1 MSEHP
6 GPEDLLGI
14 GEVVARTGVPV
25 SALHFYERQ
34 GLIDAERGPGNH
46 RLYRRHML
54 RRISLILVAKRLG
67 VPLNEV
73 AGIFAELPDEQAPTQ
88 EQWTQVSRGWRRR
101 LESQR
106 HMIENLERELIGCI
120 GCGCLSMKACGLLNP
135 DDDLSNRGPGPVR
148 LDLATDVISSKGS
161 T

>member
-1 MSEHP
+1 MSQHP
-6 GPEDLLGI
+6 SPEDLVAI
-14 GEVVARTGVPV
+14 GEVVARTGVPI

-54 RRISLILVAKRLG
+54 RRISLILVAKRIG
-67 VPLNEV
+67 VPLTEV
-73 AGIFAELPDEQAPTQ
+73 AEVFAALPDEQAPTQ
-88 EQWTQVSRGWRRR
+88 DQWTQVSRRWRRR

-106 HMIENLERELIGCI
+106 RMIESLERELIGCI

-135 DDDLSNRGPGPVR
+135 DDDLSNWGPGPVR

-161 T
+161 A